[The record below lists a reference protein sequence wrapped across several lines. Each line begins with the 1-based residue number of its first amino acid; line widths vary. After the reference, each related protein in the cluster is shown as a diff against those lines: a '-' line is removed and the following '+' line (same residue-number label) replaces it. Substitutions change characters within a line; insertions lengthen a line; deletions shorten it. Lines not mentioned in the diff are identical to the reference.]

1 MFFKKKTKA
10 EYDGLRLVKAVM
22 PNFAGMYAELLKE
35 NGIPFIARQ
44 EGVSGYLKIVTGGLL
59 IPENFYVKPED
70 YDKALELYNAFIEIE
85 AEEN

>member
-1 MFFKKKTKA
+1 MFFGVKDKS
-10 EYDGLRLVKAVM
+10 EYDGLKLVKAVM
-22 PNFAGMYAELLKE
+22 PNFVGMYSEILRD
-35 NGIPFIARQ
+35 NDIPFIARQ
-44 EGVSGYLKIVTGGLL
+44 EGVAGYMKIVTGGLL

>member
-1 MFFKKKTKA
+1 MFFKRKTKE
-10 EYDGLRLVKAVM
+10 EYDGLKLVKAVM
-22 PNFAGMYAELLKE
+22 PNFAGMYAELLRD
-35 NGIPFIARQ
+35 NGIPFITRQ

-70 YDKALELYNAFIEIE
+70 YDKALELYNAFIETE